1 MPGDASYP
9 PIRRLSPEERA
20 DLVKDLLAGRVFTVK
35 HIPDG
40 EQALAGLIFLPIGL
54 GIFDAAPPEYQE
66 QVGMIYEHRDRAL
79 ERSVRGFPVFDSLKV
94 IHKDDWIE
102 VLKDFVD
109 QHNALDKAL
118 MEKFG
123 IETKPA

>member
-1 MPGDASYP
+1 
-9 PIRRLSPEERA
+9 
-20 DLVKDLLAGRVFTVK
+20 
-35 HIPDG
+35 
-40 EQALAGLIFLPIGL
+40 
-54 GIFDAAPPEYQE
+54 
-66 QVGMIYEHRDRAL
+66 MIYEHRDRAL

>member
-40 EQALAGLIFLPIGL
+40 EQALAGLIFLPIGRDL
-54 GIFDAAPPEYQE
+54 RRGATGIP
-66 QVGMIYEHRDRAL
+66 GTGRDDLRA
-79 ERSVRGFPVFDSLKV
+79 SG
-94 IHKDDWIE
+94 
-102 VLKDFVD
+102 
-109 QHNALDKAL
+109 QGA
-118 MEKFG
+118 
-123 IETKPA
+123 